1 MGLVLSPA
9 VERVLAELKQLRGG
23 ANSLAFPTRTWLEVL
38 FADEDGRPYQIL
50 QLHTTAVTTL
60 VPSMLDLPVLE
71 ASATHE
77 RAILQA
83 AAVIGSRLR
92 SDPLVTTDLVF
103 YAIVEEHDALR
114 SWLEQQGVYLEI
126 SPSDPETRAEPSPLV
141 LPAFT
146 VPDPTDLHQATR
158 IVDANLNRAREAL
171 RILDDYARFCLND
184 ALVAQQAK
192 AIRHALVEAAALLPL
207 RELITAR
214 DTLGDVGTQIT
225 AGQEYSRNSPD
236 SIALINSK
244 RLQEALRSCEEY
256 GKLLRVDF
264 AQMVEQI
271 RYQSY
276 TLEKSLYRLDPRAL
290 LARSR
295 VYVLLTR
302 AQCTAAMDWTIA
314 QIAAGGAGI
323 IQLREKD
330 LPDRELLAL
339 AQDVRKWTRK
349 ANLLM
354 IVNDRV
360 DIARLV
366 DADGVHLGQDDLSV
380 AEARQILGPDRLVG
394 VSTHTEE
401 QVQAAVQA
409 GADYIGIGPVFP
421 SRTKAFDHFPGLD
434 FVKAATSRTSL
445 PAFALGG
452 ISLENVA
459 DVTAAGAR
467 RVALSQAVIQA
478 DDPQAVVMSFQAH
491 LEQYPLEPSES

>member
-1 MGLVLSPA
+1 M
-9 VERVLAELKQLRGG
+9 
-23 ANSLAFPTRTWLEVL
+23 
-38 FADEDGRPYQIL
+38 I
-50 QLHTTAVTTL
+50 
-60 VPSMLDLPVLE
+60 
-71 ASATHE
+71 
-77 RAILQA
+77 
-83 AAVIGSRLR
+83 
-92 SDPLVTTDLVF
+92 
-103 YAIVEEHDALR
+103 
-114 SWLEQQGVYLEI
+114 EQ
-126 SPSDPETRAEPSPLV
+126 T
-141 LPAFT
+141 
-146 VPDPTDLHQATR
+146 
-158 IVDANLNRAREAL
+158 
-171 RILDDYARFCLND
+171 
-184 ALVAQQAK
+184 
-192 AIRHALVEAAALLPL
+192 
-207 RELITAR
+207 
-214 DTLGDVGTQIT
+214 
-225 AGQEYSRNSPD
+225 
-236 SIALINSK
+236 
-244 RLQEALRSCEEY
+244 
-256 GKLLRVDF
+256 
-264 AQMVEQI
+264 

-276 TLEKSLYRLDPRAL
+276 TLEKSLYRLDPRSL

-323 IQLREKD
+323 VQLREKD

-394 VSTHTEE
+394 VSTHTVE

-421 SRTKAFDHFPGLD
+421 SRTKAFDHFPGLE

-452 ISLENVA
+452 ITLENVA

-491 LEQYPLEPSES
+491 LEQYPLEPSEA